1 MITNE
6 STYQQILPSSS
17 SHGVLYGLPKVRNK
31 GCPSSQPGD
40 DVLLSR
46 LRGTQLR
53 FPPKCIANTI
63 QAIQSIFRALEIN
76 SKRCNDFFFVRSSQ
90 GKLNLFELQGPQYYF
105 LENFRPNFMF
115 QESDNFSDPDLH
127 RIFQSEN
134 VRFPFSTKNS
144 LTWGLNSNKLKFR
157 KSQGI

>member
-1 MITNE
+1 MKRLTSDYSKFKLKKLKKEVNLKRDMITNE

-46 LRGTQLR
+46 LRDTQRR

-76 SKRCNDFFFVRSSQ
+76 SKRCNEFFFVRSS
-90 GKLNLFELQGPQYYF
+90 
-105 LENFRPNFMF
+105 
-115 QESDNFSDPDLH
+115 
-127 RIFQSEN
+127 
-134 VRFPFSTKNS
+134 
-144 LTWGLNSNKLKFR
+144 
-157 KSQGI
+157 